1 MVNMKGLGAAR
12 DVTAAGMGLLM
23 VSGVYLDGWAHLN
36 RPQLETFF
44 TPWHVG
50 LYSAFALF
58 AGFVVLIGLRKTDRW
73 RWVPPAGYGL
83 AAVGVLV
90 FMAGGVSDM
99 IWHEVFGIEV
109 AIDALLSPP
118 HLVLLVGALLMVTAP
133 MRAARAAGSL
143 WATVATALS
152 VAASAAAAAFF
163 LSYLSVFADAAAA
176 TPLTLLP
183 EGAPGHHET
192 ELPAIAGL
200 GAYIIST
207 AVIIV
212 AILSVRRLHSEL
224 PAGTAFAAVA
234 AVAVLGAMLTGFRYA
249 VPAMAAVVA
258 AAGLEVSRRWW
269 PDRWDPWLA
278 LAVLL
283 PPVIWTAQLVGLAV
297 TTGVGWPVELW
308 TGTVV
313 VTILAGWAM
322 GLGSGVTAS
331 SPDEVGS
338 QPSREA
344 GI

>member
-1 MVNMKGLGAAR
+1 MQRLGKSR
-12 DVTAAGMGLLM
+12 DTFAAGLGLLM

-44 TPWHVG
+44 TPWHAV
-50 LYSAFALF
+50 LYSAFALL
-58 AGFVVLIGLRKTDRW
+58 AGFIVLVSARQTDRW

-83 AAVGVLV
+83 AGMGVLV
-90 FMAGGVSDM
+90 FLAGGVGDM

-118 HLVLLVGALLMVTAP
+118 HLVLLVGALFMVTAP
-133 MRAARAAGSL
+133 MRAARADGSL

-176 TPLTLLP
+176 TRLTLLP
-183 EGAPGHHET
+183 EGAAGHHEG

-200 GAYIIST
+200 AAYIIST

-212 AILSVRRLHSEL
+212 AILSVRRLRPAL
-224 PAGTAFAAVA
+224 PVGAAFAAVA
-234 AVAVLGAMLTGFRYA
+234 AVAVFGAMLTGFRYV
-249 VPAMAAVVA
+249 VPAIAAAVA
-258 AAGLEVSRRWW
+258 AAGLEASRRWW
-269 PDRWDPWLA
+269 PRRWDPWLA

-283 PPVIWTAQLVGLAV
+283 PPVVWTAQLTGLAV

-308 TGTVV
+308 AGIVV
-313 VTILAGWAM
+313 VTTLAGWAM
-322 GLGSGVTAS
+322 GLGSGAKTP
-331 SPDEVGS
+331 SPDGL
-338 QPSREA
+338 QAWA
-344 GI
+344 GPRGRVS